1 MRVPRL
7 PPRSSCPPVYRCR
20 LPAWR
25 QARLRRPAFGGA
37 RAAALIL
44 AGTPFA
50 LVGGVIA
57 IALTGGVLS
66 LGALVGFVTLFGI
79 AARNAILLVA
89 HVDHLVDEEGLPFD
103 RATVMRAAEERVTP
117 ILMTALVTALGPWPR
132 SSSADS

>member
-1 MRVPRL
+1 MAAIAIVGL
-7 PPRSSCPPVYRCR
+7 
-20 LPAWR
+20 LILAI
-25 QARLRRPAFGGA
+25 GGA

-79 AARNAILLVA
+79 AARND
-89 HVDHLVDEEGLPFD
+89 DHLHVIANLTNALDDPSLIEQL
-103 RATVMRAAEERVTP
+103 ATTRDTNLVLEMLSGHRAA
-117 ILMTALVTALGPWPR
+117 
-132 SSSADS
+132 